1 MINFREFAFD
11 ERALAPLPPATR
23 KRVLKDG
30 AKVAEKRR
38 KLQQLQEQAEKA
50 DGLDSLNFKIAAER
64 CLIEIQCMMKEVA
77 HFELKRAA
85 FKPTFPRR

>member
-1 MINFREFAFD
+1 MINFREFVFN
-11 ERALAPLPPATR
+11 ELALAPLTPAVR
-23 KRVLKDG
+23 KMVLRDG

-64 CLIEIQCMMKEVA
+64 CLTEIQSLMKKVG
-77 HFELKRAA
+77 HFELKQ
-85 FKPTFPRR
+85 FDFEPTFPR

>member
-38 KLQQLQEQAEKA
+38 ELQQLQEQAEKA

-64 CLIEIQCMMKEVA
+64 CLTEIQRMMKEVG
-77 HFELKRAA
+77 HFELKQAD
-85 FKPTFPRR
+85 FKPTFPR